1 LGATV
6 AGELSADEEKKIMEK
21 IRRDKR
27 ILFFIFLPPSY

>member
-21 IRRDKR
+21 IV
-27 ILFFIFLPPSY
+27 IYITFLKNFLSLNNG